1 MPSIVHDDPLT
12 HTWNDGSQA
21 LGSSTSVEAHLS
33 SESYSSG
40 PFNGFNAV
48 VQYPHLTVYVNAIYN
63 DPNPLNIQLVPPP
76 GTPLPQT
83 NLEYIFAPVGTSGM
97 ALMPSTGS
105 GHFQE
110 GRCKYFITVAV
121 NCFIPQSHITTVYRG
136 NNELGTRVGYFEG
149 VILLIS
155 STSTSY

>member
-1 MPSIVHDDPLT
+1 MTDLPDPPSYESITRRPAQTNTRFPIIARTNSSVPSIVHDDPLT

-48 VQYPHLTVYVNAIYN
+48 VQYPHLTVA
-63 DPNPLNIQLVPPP
+63 PP

-83 NLEYIFAPVGTSGM
+83 NLEYIFAPVPGIFKK
-97 ALMPSTGS
+97 AD
-105 GHFQE
+105 
-110 GRCKYFITVAV
+110 A
-121 NCFIPQSHITTVYRG
+121 
-136 NNELGTRVGYFEG
+136 
-149 VILLIS
+149 
-155 STSTSY
+155 STSSQSR